1 MFAESSQSA
10 ERKSNN
16 PNNRG
21 DEDDDDVE
29 AALQS
34 VLFEFTY
41 IVTHIQIVLVV
52 IVWCSDSATGSKWLI
67 VWYEASSAHLAML
80 MGRVKGYI
88 CTPNTFYM
96 HTSI

>member
-1 MFAESSQSA
+1 MFVESSQSA

-16 PNNRG
+16 PNNCG

-29 AALQS
+29 AALHS

-52 IVWCSDSATGSKWLI
+52 IV
-67 VWYEASSAHLAML
+67 
-80 MGRVKGYI
+80 
-88 CTPNTFYM
+88 
-96 HTSI
+96 